1 MRFSNPKRI
10 NALVD
15 ADSLEYLDSFARQ
28 HGLTR
33 QSALS
38 LALEVFASLVYK
50 LPPLFDS
57 VGYVPEKMRIYKKG

>member
-1 MRFSNPKRI
+1 MRFNNPKRI

-28 HGLTR
+28 HGLSR

-38 LALEVFASLVYK
+38 LALELFASLVYK
-50 LPPLFDS
+50 LPPLFDAS
-57 VGYVPEKMRIYKKG
+57 GFVPEEMRIYNKG